1 MRRHAARAA
10 AEQRRLAVLAAKRAA
25 TGPRLAL
32 VAGQVGGAKVR
43 TAGPLQQISADRCHV
58 ADLAACAVRDRM
70 RDQPVLAEHLRIAC
84 NLTQARERSELESL
98 IC

>member
-32 VAGQVGGAKVR
+32 VAGQVSGAEIR

-84 NLTQARERSELESL
+84 DIAQARKRAELETFV
-98 IC
+98 